1 MAGVESCPNIIN
13 YLSEYFRKLKLTF
26 WLSSPFFISRV
37 FYKLLYGQKAY
48 SNQQYSN
55 NPDADL
61 PPEKPVAE
69 RSTRR
74 SIFGGRK
81 ESIVDDS
88 GNPNDSK
95 RSREESIT
103 GGLLRYSKS
112 KKFKETKDTKLK
124 LFLKRGSEPMLN
136 GLPLHQQVWCKR
148 FSSSILEFSGS
159 PNLWHDRSKKAG
171 CAFRRSVRS
180 KARIDFRDGT
190 SIVKNANRTASNR
203 LMSSSGGALSSVLEQ
218 CVTFNFEYPVNVFW

>member
-1 MAGVESCPNIIN
+1 M
-13 YLSEYFRKLKLTF
+13 
-26 WLSSPFFISRV
+26 

-48 SNQQYSN
+48 SNQQYN
-55 NPDADL
+55 ANPDSDL

-81 ESIVDDS
+81 ESIVEDS
-88 GNPNDSK
+88 GNPTDSK

-136 GLPLHQQVWCKR
+136 GLPLHQQVGRERLLTCGT
-148 FSSSILEFSGS
+148 L
-159 PNLWHDRSKKAG
+159 SKEAG
-171 CAFRRSVRS
+171 CLAVRVSMREHSIEEALYSGPPAVRLLIRMENEREIVERSCWNRC
-180 KARIDFRDGT
+180 KALP
-190 SIVKNANRTASNR
+190 N
-203 LMSSSGGALSSVLEQ
+203 VLRA
-218 CVTFNFEYPVNVFW
+218 